1 MATLEKRVATKGLD
15 VAMTLTARTMTS
27 TTRSGSTTTTRKR
40 LRWSWHK
47 WKDEFVDD
55 KVLDQGEEV
64 EVWQMREEEE
74 GVECNIQASEELTLQ
89 VAWLSTTPTLS
100 CARNSLEL
108 PSAGCVRRTLCDL

>member
-74 GVECNIQASEELTLQ
+74 GSV
-89 VAWLSTTPTLS
+89 
-100 CARNSLEL
+100 
-108 PSAGCVRRTLCDL
+108 